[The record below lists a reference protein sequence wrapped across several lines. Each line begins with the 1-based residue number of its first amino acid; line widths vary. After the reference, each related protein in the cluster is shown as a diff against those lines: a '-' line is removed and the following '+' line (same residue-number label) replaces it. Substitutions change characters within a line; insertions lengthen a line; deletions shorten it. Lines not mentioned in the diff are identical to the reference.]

1 MRSVV
6 SYVTYDGI
14 SFPGGGQKTNVI
26 APSGSPKAG
35 GFGFLCGPVPHV
47 NLAARCVQFRFLVIV
62 VAPFSSDG
70 DMSLLEVVR

>member
-1 MRSVV
+1 ME
-6 SYVTYDGI
+6 
-14 SFPGGGQKTNVI
+14 FPVRAEVKKKIAV

-70 DMSLLEVVR
+70 EMCLIELIR